1 MIEQGLH
8 EFTTCIPTS
17 TVCVFAYISDLFD
30 VHYELCTV
38 ASNWK
43 DVGLALRLHPDTLNE
58 IEADCRDVKSC
69 LREALAQWLKKA
81 YNTKKFGPPSW
92 KLLVAAVVHPA
103 GGNNRALA
111 EQIAGKYNG
120 IHSLIITCVYRVHMC
135 HHAFPPLPVNLQ
147 KASNNR
153 LVL

>member
-1 MIEQGLH
+1 MAVTLH
-8 EFTTCIPTS
+8 TFHTDT
-17 TVCVFAYISDLFD
+17 SDLFD
-30 VHYELCTV
+30 IHCELLNV
-38 ASNWK
+38 ASQWK
-43 DVGLALRLHPDTLNE
+43 ALGLALRLDPDTLDTV
-58 IEADCRDVKSC
+58 EADCRDVSSC
-69 LREALAQWLKKA
+69 LRKALTLWLKKA

-92 KLLVAAVVHPA
+92 KLLVAAVAHPA

-120 IHSLIITCVYRVHMC
+120 IHPPDHYVCNMYIEYICATMY
-135 HHAFPPLPVNLQ
+135 FPHYIPVNLQ

>member
-1 MIEQGLH
+1 MAVTLH
-8 EFTTCIPTS
+8 TFLTDT
-17 TVCVFAYISDLFD
+17 SDLFD
-30 VHYELCTV
+30 VHCELLNV
-38 ASNWK
+38 ASQWK
-43 DVGLALRLHPDTLNE
+43 ALGLALRLDPDTLDTV
-58 IEADCRDVKSC
+58 EADCRDVSSC
-69 LREALAQWLKKA
+69 LRKALTLWLKKA

-92 KLLVAAVVHPA
+92 KLLVAAVAHPA

-147 KASNNR
+147 N
-153 LVL
+153 LQTID